1 MPPLF
6 KIIFYLATSINGL
19 ISLFYLCMTV
29 FSFIY
34 PPAPHY
40 RSLSG
45 VIFVLGCLCVISL
58 LGWAYQLLL
67 LQGKTGAGLGVLCLS
82 YFLWLPILVAMIF
95 TGNGNWQ

>member
-1 MPPLF
+1 MPLLL
-6 KIIFYLATSINGL
+6 KIIFCLAASINGL
-19 ISLFYLCMTV
+19 VTLFYLGMTV
-29 FSFIY
+29 LSFIY

-45 VIFVLGCLCVISL
+45 VIFVLGCLGVIGL

-67 LQGKTGAGLGVLCLS
+67 LQGKTGAGFGVLCLS